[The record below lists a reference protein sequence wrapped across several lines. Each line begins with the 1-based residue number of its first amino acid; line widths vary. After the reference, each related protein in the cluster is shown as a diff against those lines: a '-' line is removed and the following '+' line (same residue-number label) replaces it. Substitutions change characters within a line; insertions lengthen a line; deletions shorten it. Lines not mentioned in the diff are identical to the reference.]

1 MDTERMPLIYK
12 AIIGVM
18 QDIGA
23 VGKDQ
28 INKQQGWKFRGID
41 DVMNALHP
49 AMVKH
54 GVFAVPEIV
63 EQNREV
69 KVLKSGTSMI
79 FSVCRI
85 RYTFYA
91 EDGTYVQATVVGE
104 GMDTG
109 DKATNKA
116 MAIAFK
122 YACFQ
127 VFCIPTE
134 EMVDPDS
141 ERPEIEEE
149 EKEKKKA
156 NKKEQKAPEN
166 KQAEA
171 DRKDGTSNEHDE
183 KSDRITEAMLATIH
197 AEMDRTGVKVQ
208 QILSAVGK
216 PKASLED
223 LNIEDFKKIMNKF
236 KVTQKPERGAA

>member
-141 ERPEIEEE
+141 ERLEIEEE
-149 EKEKKKA
+149 EKKKA

-166 KQAEA
+166 KKAEA
-171 DRKDGTSNEHDE
+171 DKRDGKSNDHDE
-183 KSDRITEAMLATIH
+183 KSERITEAMLATIH

-223 LNIEDFKKIMNKF
+223 LNIEDFEKIMNKF
-236 KVTQKPERGAA
+236 KVTQKLEGGAA